1 MAITAEYN
9 TVGRMV
15 TQALFDAVKDDLRKQ
30 IVALVE
36 KELEPTIS
44 RIAEEMVLSV
54 HEMNDVR
61 YGTVNMVVRID
72 GVDKF
77 MKELKK

>member
-15 TQALFDAVKDDLRKQ
+15 AQALLDAVKTDLRNQ
-30 IVALVE
+30 IFALVE

-44 RIAEEMVLSV
+44 RMAEELALSV

-61 YGTVNMVVRID
+61 YGTINMVVRID